1 MPLAYFLCK
10 AILYETYINLT
21 YIPLNNKKS
30 HQLKV
35 GGIFSVKMKIMMVE
49 GRYKGEIDLSNL
61 DLGGFP
67 KTIGLAT
74 TVQFIDYTD
83 EIRQFLESKGKI
95 VYMDKN
101 RQKYEG
107 QLLGCD
113 VSGAE
118 KVKDKVDAFLYIGTG
133 VFHPLGI
140 ALNIEKDVFC
150 YDPIN
155 ALLSKIDR
163 TEIERYS
170 RKRRAAY
177 MKFLEA
183 TEIGI
188 LVSLKP
194 GQNNFKKALELKKEF
209 KDKNCYIFA
218 FDTLD
223 FNQIENFPFIQCW
236 VNTAC
241 NRILDD
247 YAKFPKPLAD
257 LSDIENNKLE
267 KRLKLA

>member
-1 MPLAYFLCK
+1 MP
-10 AILYETYINLT
+10 
-21 YIPLNNKKS
+21 
-30 HQLKV
+30 
-35 GGIFSVKMKIMMVE
+35 MKIMMVE
-49 GRYKGEIDLSNL
+49 SRYKGKINLSKL
-61 DLGGFP
+61 DAGILP
-67 KTIGLAT
+67 KNIGLAT
-74 TVQFIDYTD
+74 TVQFLDFAD
-83 EIRQFLESKGKI
+83 EIKQFLESKGK
-95 VYMDKN
+95 VVFADKI

-113 VSGAE
+113 IGAAE
-118 KVKDKVDAFLYIGTG
+118 KVKDNVDAFLYIGTG
-133 VFHPLGI
+133 IFHPLGI

-155 ALLSKIDR
+155 AALSKIDR
-163 TEIERYS
+163 NEVEKYN
-170 RKRRAAY
+170 RKRKAAY

-194 GQNNFKKALELKKEF
+194 GQNNFRKAVELKKQLNG
-209 KDKNCYIFA
+209 KNCYILA

-223 FNQIENFPFIQCW
+223 FSQLENFSFVQCW

-247 YAKFPKPLAD
+247 YSKFPKPLVD
-257 LSDIENNKLE
+257 LADIEKMELLTVAAN
-267 KRLKLA
+267 

>member
-1 MPLAYFLCK
+1 
-10 AILYETYINLT
+10 
-21 YIPLNNKKS
+21 
-30 HQLKV
+30 
-35 GGIFSVKMKIMMVE
+35 MKIMMVE
-49 GRYKGEIDLSNL
+49 GRYTGKIDLSNL
-61 DLGGFP
+61 DANELP

-74 TVQFIDYTD
+74 TVQFLDYID
-83 EIRQFLESKGKI
+83 EIKGHLESNGKI
-95 VYMDKN
+95 VFADRM

-113 VSGAE
+113 TGAAE
-118 KVKDKVDAFLYIGTG
+118 KIKEKVDAFLYIGTG
-133 VFHPLGI
+133 IFHPLGI
-140 ALNIEKDVFC
+140 ALNIDKDVFC

-163 TEIERYS
+163 KAVERYNKK
-170 RKRRAAY
+170 RKGAY
-177 MKFLEA
+177 LKFMEA

-194 GQNNFKKALELKKEF
+194 GQNNFKKAVELKSQL
-209 KDKNCYIFA
+209 KDKNCCIFA

-223 FNQIENFPFIQCW
+223 FNQLENFPFIQCW

-247 YAKFPKPLAD
+247 YDKFPKPLVD
-257 LSDIENNKLE
+257 LSDIEKMEKVELLE
-267 KRLKLA
+267 IKAK